1 MFTERNNKI
10 GLNKGDMRYVAQLL
24 HMPSAWLIVL
34 WTLSALMLT
43 LVLTLILTLP
53 SLLLSR

>member
-24 HMPSAWLIVL
+24 HMPSAGLIGR

-43 LVLTLILTLP
+43 LVLTLP
-53 SLLLSR
+53 GLLLSR